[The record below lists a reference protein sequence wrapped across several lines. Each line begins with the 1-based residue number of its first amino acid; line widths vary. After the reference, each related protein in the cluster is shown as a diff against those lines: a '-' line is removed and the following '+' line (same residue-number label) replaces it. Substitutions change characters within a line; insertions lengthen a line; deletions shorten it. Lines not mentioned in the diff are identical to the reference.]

1 MAADADVQ
9 RTLLVLF
16 APEAHLGAPY
26 ARRILSGAGLVVV
39 KEDKLS
45 GEELEEAGIDVDD
58 GGSGDQHQR
67 TSHLA
72 MVVEGANAVACAR
85 ELRTGACVAVHLSG
99 EQECERLTKV
109 ALCYRLA
116 TECPTLRTFAAPSL
130 DAATMAIEILF
141 PCLDEPKE
149 ETAAV
154 ATVTTSNAAPKPFA
168 LSNAAF
174 EAKQEAAPAPAVERR
189 LSPAIEKALAEVEA
203 REEQQRLR
211 KISRSS
217 RGSGAASG
225 TASPLASR
233 DQSNNGTD
241 VEATTFER
249 RVFTR
254 ARSPSPEPESFAGT
268 DAERDVQDPE
278 PTTQSPSP
286 VPEQVD
292 ENLQRP
298 IATPAR
304 SRASS
309 ALSHLSRASSTQSA
323 TTSNGFKARPA
334 PPSSSKPAIQPRMAK
349 AAALRLGIALPP
361 ATPRRSTIN
370 VPSPAA
376 AAAAPTPQTS
386 RATPRSLA
394 QPTIMP
400 RLTKAAA
407 LRLGQ
412 PDPSAATTPR
422 VRQSISTAERVALDR
437 ARRQSAL
444 GAAATS
450 TTTTTT
456 TRGAKVVEVR
466 MSRAALLRQGLD
478 ASAPP
483 SSSVNRTKGIIT
495 AGRASLG
502 SSMPGPSTA
511 AASGRPS
518 TGTGLGPVSAELK
531 ALREPAIAPR
541 MTKAASLRTGG
552 GAGGAGAK
560 GAAGRPS
567 LLSSSS
573 LANARATCASSS
585 AAVGGSATTAAAGDR
600 TYRPASA
607 TGGSL
612 SSSASASRPA
622 SSASAGPRKSLSL
635 SKGTTTTTSRTAAPP
650 PPPPTL
656 TPRLNKAAELRKAKL
671 QETAAVAVGGNAAP
685 ALRGSTGTTAATPP
699 SRKGKTLN
707 ERN

>member
-26 ARRILSGAGLVVV
+26 ARRILSGAGLAVV
-39 KEDKLS
+39 KEEKLS

-58 GGSGDQHQR
+58 GGTGDQQHQR
-67 TSHLA
+67 ASHLA
-72 MVVEGANAVACAR
+72 MVVEGANAVARAR
-85 ELRTGACVAVHLSG
+85 ELRTGA
-99 EQECERLTKV
+99 
-109 ALCYRLA
+109 LA
-116 TECPTLRTFAAPSL
+116 IECPTLRVFTAPSL

-149 ETAAV
+149 EPTAV
-154 ATVTTSNAAPKPFA
+154 APVTTSDAAPKPFA

-225 TASPLASR
+225 TPSPLASR
-233 DQSNNGTD
+233 DQSRNGTD
-241 VEATTFER
+241 VEPTTFER

-254 ARSPSPEPESFAGT
+254 VRSPSPEPETLDGAEGT
-268 DAERDVQDPE
+268 DQDPE

-286 VPEQVD
+286 VPEQIC
-292 ENLQRP
+292 ESLQAP
-298 IATPAR
+298 IASPSR

-309 ALSHLSRASSTQSA
+309 ALSHLSKASSTQSA

-334 PPSSSKPAIQPRMAK
+334 PPSSSKPAIQPRMTK

-361 ATPRRSTIN
+361 ATPRRSTALN
-370 VPSPAA
+370 GPSPAA
-376 AAAAPTPQTS
+376 TAAAPTPQAS
-386 RATPRSLA
+386 RATPRSLG
-394 QPTIMP
+394 QPAITP

-412 PDPSAATTPR
+412 PDPSAATSLTTTPR
-422 VRQSISTAERVALDR
+422 VRQSISTAERAALDR

-444 GAAATS
+444 GTATS

-456 TRGAKVVEVR
+456 TTRRGAKVVEVR

-483 SSSVNRTKGIIT
+483 PSSVNRAKGVVT
-495 AGRASLG
+495 AGRASL
-502 SSMPGPSTA
+502 SSSTSGPSTA

-518 TGTGLGPVSAELK
+518 TTGPGLGPVSADLK

-552 GAGGAGAK
+552 GGAGAK

-567 LLSSSS
+567 LLLASSSV
-573 LANARATCASSS
+573 ANARATSSS
-585 AAVGGSATTAAAGDR
+585 PGAGGSATAVSDR
-600 TYRPASA
+600 NVRPAST

-622 SSASAGPRKSLSL
+622 SSAFAGPRKSLSV
-635 SKGTTTTTSRTAAPP
+635 SEGTITTTRTAAPP
-650 PPPPTL
+650 LPTL

-671 QETAAVAVGGNAAP
+671 QETVTAGGNAAP
-685 ALRGSTGTTAATPP
+685 PGSTGTAAAVPP
-699 SRKGKTLN
+699 PRKSKTLT

>member
-1 MAADADVQ
+1 
-9 RTLLVLF
+9 
-16 APEAHLGAPY
+16 
-26 ARRILSGAGLVVV
+26 
-39 KEDKLS
+39 
-45 GEELEEAGIDVDD
+45 
-58 GGSGDQHQR
+58 
-67 TSHLA
+67 
-72 MVVEGANAVACAR
+72 
-85 ELRTGACVAVHLSG
+85 
-99 EQECERLTKV
+99 
-109 ALCYRLA
+109 
-116 TECPTLRTFAAPSL
+116 
-130 DAATMAIEILF
+130 MAIEILF

-149 ETAAV
+149 EPTAV
-154 ATVTTSNAAPKPFA
+154 APVTTQDAAPKPFA

-174 EAKQEAAPAPAVERR
+174 EAKQESAPVPSVERR

-225 TASPLASR
+225 TPSPLASR
-233 DQSNNGTD
+233 DQSRNGTD

-254 ARSPSPEPESFAGT
+254 ARSPSPEPESLAGAE
-268 DAERDVQDPE
+268 AERDVQDPE

-286 VPEQVD
+286 VPEQMH
-292 ENLQRP
+292 ENVQRP

-309 ALSHLSRASSTQSA
+309 VLSHLSSTQSA
-323 TTSNGFKARPA
+323 SASNGFKARPA
-334 PPSSSKPAIQPRMAK
+334 PPSSSKPAIQPRMTK

-361 ATPRRSTIN
+361 ATPRRSTTLN
-370 VPSPAA
+370 GPSPAA
-376 AAAAPTPQTS
+376 VAAAPTPQAS
-386 RATPRSLA
+386 RATPRSLG
-394 QPTIMP
+394 QPAITP

-412 PDPSAATTPR
+412 PDPSAATSLTTTPR
-422 VRQSISTAERVALDR
+422 VRQSISTAERAALDR

-444 GAAATS
+444 GTATS
-450 TTTTTT
+450 TTTTT

-483 SSSVNRTKGIIT
+483 PSSVNRAKGVIT
-495 AGRASLG
+495 AGRASLS
-502 SSMPGPSTA
+502 SSMSGPSTA

-518 TGTGLGPVSAELK
+518 TTGPGLGPVSADLK

-552 GAGGAGAK
+552 GGAGAK
-560 GAAGRPS
+560 GAAAGRPS
-567 LLSSSS
+567 LLLASSS
-573 LANARATCASSS
+573 LANARATSSS
-585 AAVGGSATTAAAGDR
+585 AGAGGSATAAAAAGDR
-600 TYRPASA
+600 NSRPAST

-612 SSSASASRPA
+612 SSSASASASRPA
-622 SSASAGPRKSLSL
+622 SSAFAGPRKSLSV
-635 SKGTTTTTSRTAAPP
+635 SKATTTTAA
-650 PPPPTL
+650 PPTL

-671 QETAAVAVGGNAAP
+671 QETVAAAVGP
-685 ALRGSTGTTAATPP
+685 RGSTGTAPP
-699 SRKGKTLN
+699 PRKGKTLT

>member
-72 MVVEGANAVACAR
+72 MVVEVANAVACAR
-85 ELRTGACVAVHLSG
+85 ELRTGA
-99 EQECERLTKV
+99 
-109 ALCYRLA
+109 LA

-241 VEATTFER
+241 VEATTFEQ

-254 ARSPSPEPESFAGT
+254 ARSPSPEPESLAGT

-370 VPSPAA
+370 GPSPAA
-376 AAAAPTPQTS
+376 AAPAPTPQTS

-422 VRQSISTAERVALDR
+422 VRQSISTAERAALDR

-444 GAAATS
+444 GTATSTTS
-450 TTTTTT
+450 TTTTTP
-456 TRGAKVVEVR
+456 RGAKVVEVR

-573 LANARATCASSS
+573 LANARATSASSS